1 MHDDRRRHLRVR
13 GLRASAGRAPSRG
26 VETYNTRDNS
36 VIRFL
41 QRRWQWLCV
50 TAFAGT
56 LLAPCA
62 GAWIFGTFY
71 CAPSNHPLQLPQDL
85 AVEPVAF
92 PSASGATIRAWLVA
106 TNASRGVV
114 ILQHGVHSSKSSLV
128 ERARFLSEAGYAVL
142 LDDFQAHGENGILNF
157 LEAHLK

>member
-50 TAFAGT
+50 TAVAGT

-62 GAWIFGTFY
+62 GAWIFGTIY
-71 CAPSNHPLQLPQDL
+71 CAPSNHPVRLPQDL
-85 AVEPVAF
+85 AVEPVAC
-92 PSASGATIRAWLVA
+92 PSASGAPIRGCLV
-106 TNASRGVV
+106 RDK
-114 ILQHGVHSSKSSLV
+114 L
-128 ERARFLSEAGYAVL
+128 
-142 LDDFQAHGENGILNF
+142 ILNF